1 MIKSFTPNLKV
12 HVICAVIG
20 LNKAI
25 PHAIGFLHFE
35 YTHLSVLIC

>member
-20 LNKAI
+20 LNKAM

-35 YTHLSVLIC
+35 YTHLVF